1 MTAAQLGISDLDRAH
16 ALRLRGEFDD
26 ALRLAASV
34 ATASPENLGAVA
46 LVARL
51 LLDRD
56 RDALVADVA
65 TRLVDAWI
73 RRGDLPAAWLAAQLL
88 LEAGGSRQDALKGI
102 AQAFGKGSP
111 RVSAVNPKPPA
122 LPASQGVAPHF
133 AKLDGDALL
142 DAAEKCA
149 ARFLK
154 TPDAVAANAP
164 VPELPLFGALE
175 PAALLKLLGRLE
187 LRELAAGQYLL
198 RQGEEGREAFVLARG
213 VVNVV
218 REDAAG
224 GPPVLLAALGP
235 GALFGEMALVSGAP
249 RAASAVAVEPIQVLS
264 IGRAALE
271 PLAREDAA
279 IGRELG
285 AFCYGRMIANLIR
298 HSSILSAIEPGQRQD
313 LMARFRTQSFAA
325 GDVLVRQGEEPN
337 SLYLIASGGVKVCSA
352 DPDGDAVLIAE
363 LGPGDVVGEISL
375 VLRRPANADVVA
387 AHATVALALTRE
399 QFHEAI
405 RAYPGLL
412 QQLYDLAIQRDD
424 QTRSVLG
431 QKAVDVTDVV
441 LV

>member
-1 MTAAQLGISDLDRAH
+1 MTAEQLGISDLDRAH
-16 ALRLRGEFDD
+16 ALRLRGEFDES
-26 ALRLAASV
+26 LRMAASI
-34 ATASPENLGAVA
+34 ATAVPDDLGAVA

-56 RDALVADVA
+56 RDAIAAEVAS
-65 TRLVDAWI
+65 RLVDGWI
-73 RRGDLPAAWLAAQLL
+73 RRGDLPGAWLASQLL
-88 LEAGGSRQDALKGI
+88 LEAGGSRQDALKSV

-111 RVSAVNPKPPA
+111 RVSKVLHAKPPA
-122 LPASQGVAPHF
+122 LPASEGVAPHF
-133 AKLDGDALL
+133 AKLEGDALL

-154 TPDAVAANAP
+154 TPDPVPAEAP

-175 PAALLKLLGRLE
+175 PPALLKLLGRLE

-213 VVNVV
+213 VVNIV
-218 REDAAG
+218 REDGAG
-224 GPPVLLAALGP
+224 GHVLLAALGP

-249 RAASAVAVEPIQVLS
+249 RAASAVAVEPVQVLS
-264 IGRAALE
+264 MARAGLE
-271 PLAREDAA
+271 QLAREDAA

-298 HSSILSAIEPGQRQD
+298 HSAILSAIDPNERQG
-313 LMARFRTQSFAA
+313 LMARFHNRQFAP
-325 GDVLVRQGEEPN
+325 GEILMRQGEEP
-337 SLYLIASGGVKVCSA
+337 SCLFLIASGGVKVCTA
-352 DPDGDAVLIAE
+352 DADGDAVLIAE

-387 AHATVALALTRE
+387 AHSTVALALTRE
-399 QFHEAI
+399 QFQEAI
-405 RAYPGLL
+405 HEHPGLL
-412 QQLYDLAIQRDD
+412 QQLYDLAVQRDD

-431 QKAVDVTDVV
+431 QKAVDVSDVV